1 MNLGRFWCSLP
12 VFVLFVAVIKS
23 QPLSAEVLWQDFRLT
38 YLNGSHYRLGDPNRQ
53 VLTIEHAAATS
64 WGDSFFFLDHMK
76 YANGQHSNYAELQP
90 RFSLGKNGWQVNPG
104 ALVKDVLL
112 ASHIEMSSQRTN
124 LLYGVGLD
132 LAVPGMKFTQLNFY
146 RRNNEH
152 IADNWQAT
160 LAWGAPF
167 QLAGQ
172 AFLYDGFIDWASS
185 SADQHANFNW
195 TSQFKWLASSL
206 WQGKSQVWLGVEY
219 VWWRHKFGVTDS
231 PMLRSHE
238 NNVNFL
244 LKWHF

>member
-1 MNLGRFWCSLP
+1 MNSGRFMSGLAILLLCVV
-12 VFVLFVAVIKS
+12 VFSAP
-23 QPLSAEVLWQDFRLT
+23 PLSAEVLWQDFRLT

-76 YANGQHSNYAELQP
+76 SANGQHSNYAELQP
-90 RFSLGKNGWQVNPG
+90 RFSLGKNGWQLKPG
-104 ALVKDVLL
+104 GLIKDVLL

-146 RRNNEH
+146 RRNNEQL
-152 IADNWQAT
+152 ADNWQAT

-167 QLAGQ
+167 QLSGQ
-172 AFLYDGFIDWASS
+172 AFLYDGFIDWASGS
-185 SADQHANFNW
+185 IDQQTNFNW
-195 TSQFKWLASSL
+195 TSQFKWLASDM

-231 PMLRSHE
+231 PQLRSHE